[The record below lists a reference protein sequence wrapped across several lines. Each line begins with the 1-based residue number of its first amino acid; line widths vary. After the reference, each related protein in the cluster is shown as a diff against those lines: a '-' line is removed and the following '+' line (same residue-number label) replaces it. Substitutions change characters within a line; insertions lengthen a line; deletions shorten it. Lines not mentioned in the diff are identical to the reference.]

1 MEDNKPLEL
10 NNVKIDD
17 ITFPFVQ
24 VYGLSVKDFR
34 VDHNDKY
41 DFGEGATVIT
51 DIDFDLVIIH
61 LYDGQIE
68 IDTHNKHWQ
77 SVSEQVKNYI
87 MEDYEFMKQ
96 WQEREFA
103 E

>member
-10 NNVKIDD
+10 KNVRIDD

-24 VYGLSVKDFR
+24 VYGLSIKDFR
-34 VDHNDKY
+34 IDHADKY
-41 DFGEGATVIT
+41 GYGEGTTVIT

-68 IDTHNKHWQ
+68 IDTHSKYWE
-77 SVSEQVKNYI
+77 SIKKQVKEHI
-87 MEDYEFMKQ
+87 FDDHEFMQQ

-103 E
+103 